1 MKKICLVYFFAF
13 LLIFSAC
20 KTKSDMEARVEV
32 IDGIEHVF
40 STDTPLYPNRTV
52 SFEEELAVNPEDEE
66 GNFILFRPMSF
77 IVDRNENIYIT
88 DVQENSIKVFD
99 SHGKYKLTIGRRG
112 QGPGEF
118 QNVGRQAF
126 LPDGKLLVLDST
138 QMRTTLFS
146 AEGEF
151 LESFPW
157 RESLG
162 RLYVATESSLIL
174 SKYTFEGK
182 NNPLEGRRL
191 FIREYD
197 FGGNE
202 LNSFAEFTV
211 EETRIWAEAN
221 KFVALSWPDSPRSIF
236 SGDQVGQHLYHC
248 LNSEYVIEVF
258 DSRGKLK
265 RKIQRS
271 YDPVPYPRQKAEEF
285 RERYKNIPSMRK
297 VIEGMPK
304 PNVKPITTRMLID
317 DKGNLWV
324 ETHEEKEEEGQI
336 IKAYDFF
343 NADGFYEAKVWLD
356 KDPTYILKDKMY
368 LMETDEETGIRIVK
382 RFKVVWNE

>member
-1 MKKICLVYFFAF
+1 MNKVTFICVIF
-13 LLIFSAC
+13 LLIFAAC

-40 STDTPLYPNRTV
+40 NTGAPLYPNRKV
-52 SFEEELAVNPEDEE
+52 SFEEELAISPEDEE
-66 GNFILFRPMSF
+66 GNFILFQPMSF

-118 QNVGRQAF
+118 QYLGSQTF
-126 LPDGKLLVLDST
+126 LPDGRLLVMDSM
-138 QMRTTLFS
+138 QKRTTLFS
-146 AEGEF
+146 AAGEF
-151 LESFPW
+151 LESFQW
-157 RESLG
+157 KESLG

-202 LNSFAEFTV
+202 LNSFGEFTV

-221 KFVALSWPDSPRSIF
+221 RAAALSWPHSPRSIF
-236 SGDQVGQHLYHC
+236 SGDHVRQHLYHC
-248 LNSEYVIEVF
+248 LNSEYAIEVY
-258 DSRGKLK
+258 DRRGELI

-271 YDPVPYPRQKAEEF
+271 YDPVPLSHQEAEEF
-285 RERYKNIPSMRK
+285 RARYKDAPSMRK
-297 VIEGMPK
+297 VIEGMPM

-356 KDPTYILKDKMY
+356 KDPTDILKDKMY